1 MSKKLINII
10 IPNYNG
16 LEHLKTCYSSIK
28 KQSFKDYKIVLVD
41 NNSSDGSV
49 KYTKKAFR
57 KSVILELDRNYG
69 FAKAVNEGINFSLA
83 ASECRYILLL
93 NNDIELEKNFLKT
106 GINTFKKTP
115 DVSMIAVKMLNY
127 FDRTIIDDCGD
138 FIKGRGGSPSA
149 RGHGEKD
156 EGQFDKEEFIFG
168 ACAGAAFYKKE
179 IFENAGIFDEDF
191 FAYYE
196 DIDFSFRA
204 HLLGYRCFYQPKAVC
219 YHKRGGTSSVA
230 TQGFQAEMCERNLVL
245 MRIKNYPLATYIL
258 YQPLFFA
265 ARLKRYYLFIKN
277 NSFKI
282 FIKAVK
288 GYLRGFV
295 LLPFQISKRLK
306 IQRERKVSVSYI
318 KSFFT

>member
-1 MSKKLINII
+1 MINII

-16 LEHLKTCYSSIK
+16 LEHLKTCYDSIK
-28 KQSFKDYKIVLVD
+28 KQSFKNFTIVLVD
-41 NNSSDGSV
+41 NNSNDGSV

-57 KSVILELDRNYG
+57 NSVILELDKNYG
-69 FAKAVNEGINFSLA
+69 FAKAVNEGINFSTA
-83 ASECRYILLL
+83 ASECKYILLL
-93 NNDIELEKNFLKT
+93 NNDIELDKDFLKI
-106 GINTFKKTP
+106 GINTFEKIPEAT
-115 DVSMIAVKMLNY
+115 MIAVKMLNY

-138 FIKGRGGSPSA
+138 FIKGKGGSPSA

-156 EGQFDKEEFIFG
+156 EGQYDEEEFIFG

-179 IFENAGIFDEDF
+179 IFEDIGIFDEDF

-204 HLLGYRCFYQPKAVC
+204 HLSGYKCFYQPKAVC

-230 TQGFQAEMCERNLVL
+230 THGFQTEMCERNLVI
-245 MRIKNYPLATYIL
+245 MRIKNYPLLTYIL

-265 ARLKRYYLFIKN
+265 ARLKRYYLFIRDH
-277 NSFKI
+277 SFGI

-288 GYLRGFV
+288 GYIRGLG
-295 LLPFQISKRLK
+295 LLLFQIPKRLK
-306 IQRERKVSVSYI
+306 IQRERKVSMNYI